1 MLLVRHAVTAS
12 TGSVL
17 SGWTPGVDL
26 DERGRDQARGLARRL
41 AAVPLDAVCSSPL
54 ERCRQTAA
62 EVAEPHGL
70 KVEVVEDL
78 GEVRYGDWTGRRLDQ
93 LAKEDLWRTV
103 QYLPSA
109 ARFPEGESLYE
120 MQVRAVA
127 ACERLRAGHRGQTVL
142 LCSHADVIK
151 AVTAHYLG
159 LHLDLYQRLV
169 VAPASVTAIAFAPRP
184 LLLRL
189 NDTGDLADL
198 AEPPAGA
205 REQGSPAAREDGS
218 PAAGEERPRPE
229 EVDADAE
236 P

>member
-1 MLLVRHAVTAS
+1 MLLVRHAVTAR

-17 SGWTPGVDL
+17 SGWTTGVDL
-26 DERGRDQARGLARRL
+26 DDEGRDQARRLAGRL
-41 AAVPLDAVCSSPL
+41 AALPLDAVYSSPL

-62 EVAEPHGL
+62 ALAEPRGL
-70 KVEVVEDL
+70 KVELVEEL

-93 LAKEDLWRTV
+93 LAKEELWRTV
-103 QYLPSA
+103 LHLPSA
-109 ARFPEGESLYE
+109 ARFPDGESLYE

-127 ACERLRAGHRGQTVL
+127 ACERLRVGHGGQTLL

-159 LHLDLYQRLV
+159 LHLDLFQRLV
-169 VAPASVTAIAFAPRP
+169 VAPASVTAIAFAPLP

-198 AEPPAGA
+198 AKPAA
-205 REQGSPAAREDGS
+205 DAREDGL
-218 PAAGEERPRPE
+218 PAARQARPSPE

-236 P
+236 S